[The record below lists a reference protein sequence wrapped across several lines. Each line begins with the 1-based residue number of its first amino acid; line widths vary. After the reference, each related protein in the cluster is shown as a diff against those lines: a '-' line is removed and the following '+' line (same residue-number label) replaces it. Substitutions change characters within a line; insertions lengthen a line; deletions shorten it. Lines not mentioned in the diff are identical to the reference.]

1 MPGYKQL
8 TQEISEQVTSAL
20 KPLQD
25 LSIDVVS
32 SVAEAVSEF
41 LPSLAVAPVSPEE
54 ITDANFGLA
63 ETVLQNSKTYASR
76 VLKALEPITGKFVES
91 SKPKSSKVAAA

>member
-8 TQEISEQVTSAL
+8 AQEITEQIQSAI

-32 SVAEAVSEF
+32 SVAGAVGEYVPA
-41 LPSLAVAPVSPEE
+41 LNVAPVTPEE
-54 ITDANFGLA
+54 IADTNFGLA
-63 ETVLQNSKTYASR
+63 ETFLDNSKAYTAR
-76 VLKALEPITGKFVES
+76 VLKALEPITGKLVET
-91 SKPKSSKVAAA
+91 SKPKSAKVTAA

>member
-32 SVAEAVSEF
+32 SVAETIGEYVPAVQI
-41 LPSLAVAPVSPEE
+41 APVSPEE
-54 ITDANFGLA
+54 MTDANFGLA
-63 ETVLQNSKTYASR
+63 EMFLANSKAYAAR
-76 VLKALEPITGKFVES
+76 VLKALEPVTGKFVETP
-91 SKPKSSKVAAA
+91 KPKKVAAA

>member
-8 TQEISEQVTSAL
+8 AQEISDQVSSAV

-32 SVAEAVSEF
+32 SVAETVGQF
-41 LPSLAVAPVSPEE
+41 IPSFAVAPVSLDD
-54 ITDANFGLA
+54 IADANFGLA
-63 ETVLQNSKTYASR
+63 ETILENTKAYTAG
-76 VLKALEPITGKFVES
+76 VLKALEPITGKLVET

>member
-8 TQEISEQVTSAL
+8 AQEIGEQVTSAL

-25 LSIDVVS
+25 LSIDVIS
-32 SVAEAVSEF
+32 TVASTVGEYVPA
-41 LPSLAVAPVSPEE
+41 LNVAPVSPEE
-54 ITDANFGLA
+54 VTDANFGLA
-63 ETVLQNSKTYASR
+63 ETFLESSKAYTAR

-91 SKPKSSKVAAA
+91 SKPKTSKVAAA

>member
-8 TQEISEQVTSAL
+8 AQEIGDQVSSAL

-32 SVAEAVSEF
+32 SVAETVGEYV
-41 LPSLAVAPVSPEE
+41 PSLAISPVAAEE
-54 ITDANFGLA
+54 IVEANFGLA
-63 ETVLQNSKTYASR
+63 ETFLQNSKAYTAR
-76 VLKALEPITGKFVES
+76 VLKALEPITGKFVET
-91 SKPKSSKVAAA
+91 SKPKKVAAA

>member
-8 TQEISEQVTSAL
+8 TQEITEQVTSAL

-32 SVAEAVSEF
+32 SVAEAVGEF
-41 LPSLAVAPVSPEE
+41 LPAISVAPVSPEE

-63 ETVLQNSKTYASR
+63 ETFLTNSKAYAAR
-76 VLKALEPITGKFVES
+76 VLKALEPITGKLVET
-91 SKPKSSKVAAA
+91 SKPKSKVAAA

>member
-8 TQEISEQVTSAL
+8 AQEISDQVTSAL

-25 LSIDVVS
+25 LSIDVVT
-32 SVAEAVSEF
+32 SVAETVGEYVPA
-41 LPSLAVAPVSPEE
+41 LNVAPVSPEE

-63 ETVLQNSKTYASR
+63 ETFLQNSKAYTAR
-76 VLKALEPITGKFVES
+76 VLKALEPITGKFVET
-91 SKPKSSKVAAA
+91 SKPKKVAAA